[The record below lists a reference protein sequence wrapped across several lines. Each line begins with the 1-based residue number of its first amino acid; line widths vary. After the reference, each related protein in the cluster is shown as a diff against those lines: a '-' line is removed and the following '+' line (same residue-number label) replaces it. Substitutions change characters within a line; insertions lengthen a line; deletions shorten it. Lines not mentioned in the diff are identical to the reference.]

1 MKLELVLN
9 PGARLD
15 FDEAKDWYDEQ
26 DENVKIQF
34 IEAVNSTFVRIL
46 RSPLSFPVVH
56 GSNVRQA
63 KVQKFPY
70 TIFFTIQTERILVY
84 SVFHTSR
91 NPITWRGRI
100 D

>member
-1 MKLELVLN
+1 MKLKLN
-9 PGARLD
+9 PGARQD
-15 FDEAKDWYDEQ
+15 FDEATDWYNEQ
-26 DENVKIQF
+26 DESVKVRF
-34 IEAVNSTFVRIL
+34 VEAVNSAFGQIL

-63 KVQKFPY
+63 QIRRFPY
-70 TIFFTIQTERILVY
+70 TIFFTIQPDRILVY

-91 NPITWRGRI
+91 NPIIWRGRL